1 MTDTIMITRAKDEP
15 GMTTLNVEAPL
26 EIIRAAEKKAARQFA
41 KKAKI
46 PGFRKGK
53 APSDVILRKYGPAI
67 RESVLHE
74 VINDSWKQAIDQEKL
89 EPLAEPRIQAL
100 TFNDDEPMK
109 FEMLVEVKPEI
120 SIERDS
126 DFKVERKL
134 SVVGDDQ
141 VGEQIQQ
148 ILKQKAPWV
157 PIEEGR
163 PNSDDMVQV
172 TIATLTDGE
181 VDETRPYDLQL
192 GANQAIPDI
201 EDRILTMSAGETLDT
216 MVKFP
221 DDFGDEAKR
230 GRQVSTRIEL
240 HEIKRQDIP
249 EMTDDFAREMGD
261 FETADDLKKAIREDL
276 ESTATREADAEVRR
290 QLLEQITAANDVPA
304 PKPMVERALQAYA
317 KGYQVPEDQLERFG
331 NEFAPIVESQVRREL
346 IIDTVAR
353 SKELMASEDDLDERI
368 AEIAKNQDTDPGK
381 VYASL
386 QKEGRI
392 HDLER
397 SITEEKVFSYLI
409 EQSTITE
416 S

>member
-1 MTDTIMITRAKDEP
+1 MTDTITITRAKDEP
-15 GMTTLNVEAPL
+15 GMTTLNVEAPV
-26 EIIRAAEKKAARQFA
+26 ETIRAAEQKAARQFA
-41 KKAKI
+41 KKARI

-53 APSDVILRKYGPAI
+53 APADVIRRKYGPAI

-74 VINDSWKQAIDQEKL
+74 IINDSWKLAIDQEKL
-89 EPLAEPRIQAL
+89 EPLSEPRIQAL
-100 TFNDDEPMK
+100 K
-109 FEMLVEVKPEI
+109 FEDNEPVSFEMVVEVKPDI
-120 SIERDS
+120 TIERDS
-126 DFKVERKL
+126 DFKIERKL
-134 SVVGDDQ
+134 AVVGDEQ
-141 VGEQIQQ
+141 VDEQINN

-157 PIEEGR
+157 PVAEGR
-163 PNSDDMVQV
+163 PNNDDMVQV

-230 GRQVSTRIEL
+230 GQQVSTRIEL
-240 HEIKRQDIP
+240 HEIKRQEIP
-249 EMTDDFAREMGD
+249 DLTDDFAREVGD
-261 FETADDLKKAIREDL
+261 FDTADELRKAIRDDL
-276 ESTATREADAEVRR
+276 ESAAVREADAEVRR

-317 KGYQVPEDQLERFG
+317 KGYQVPEDQLDRFAT
-331 NEFAPIVESQVRREL
+331 EFAPIVESQVKREL
-346 IIDTVAR
+346 IIDTVAKTR
-353 SKELMASEDDLDERI
+353 ELTATEDDLDDKI
-368 AEIAKNQDTDPGK
+368 AEIAKKQDTDPAK